1 MKPRSRWMITAAIL
15 AAMAVPAALTARAAQ
30 GVYTWVDKNGVRHYS
45 DTPHNPK
52 AVPMTLNT
60 PPPVMPPARASAPTA
75 ATAKKS
81 ADKVHKVPAPKPH
94 ETPAE
99 RKARCDKLRQQ
110 VKQLQSARRVE
121 VTENGKK
128 QFKSGEDLVKF
139 RQKMRQRMEQACKPP
154 AQ

>member
-1 MKPRSRWMITAAIL
+1 MKPHSRWMLAAAIL
-15 AAMAVPAALTARAAQ
+15 AALAVPAALTARAAQ

-52 AVPMTLNT
+52 ATPVKLNT
-60 PPPVMPPARASAPTA
+60 PAPVTPPARASVPNA
-75 ATAKKS
+75 ATAKKL
-81 ADKVHKVPAPKPH
+81 AGKVHKVPAPKPH
-94 ETPAE
+94 ETPAQ

-139 RQKMRQRMEQACKPP
+139 RQKMRQRMEEACKPP
-154 AQ
+154 SE